1 MTKAV
6 NIPMSESGM
15 SINVG
20 SDGVWLCFKAKNG
33 NQCAFNVDAMIE
45 RERGKVDGGRS
56 DSFVGVALASWA
68 DDRIEQ
74 ARRQQIVP

>member
-1 MTKAV
+1 MTEVVK
-6 NIPMSESGM
+6 IPMGESGV

-33 NQCAFNVDAMIE
+33 NQCAFSVEAMIE

-68 DDRIEQ
+68 DDMIER
-74 ARRQQIVP
+74 ARVNK